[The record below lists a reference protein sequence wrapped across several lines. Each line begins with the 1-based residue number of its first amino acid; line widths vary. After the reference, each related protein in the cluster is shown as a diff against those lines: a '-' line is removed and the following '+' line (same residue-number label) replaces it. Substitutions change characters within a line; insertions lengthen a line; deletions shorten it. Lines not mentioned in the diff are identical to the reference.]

1 MIILKSSK
9 RNQILCEEYVMNWA
23 SENEIKCKDFKNFV
37 KLSNINLNKTATQ
50 IYYQSLT
57 HYCPVFFFMPTENM
71 RKP

>member
-9 RNQILCEEYVMNWA
+9 RNQILYEEYVMNWA

-37 KLSNINLNKTATQ
+37 KLSNINVKRTTTH